1 MTESF
6 ANVLQHATEINTRNW
21 PESTVGHG
29 GRQSKQEAEEELSK
43 KKYKKFQNYF

>member
-6 ANVLQHATEINTRNW
+6 ANVLQHATDINTRNW

-29 GRQSKQEAEEELSK
+29 GRQSKQEEEEELSK
-43 KKYKKFQNYF
+43 KKNQKFLTYF

>member
-29 GRQSKQEAEEELSK
+29 GRQSKKQEDEELSK
-43 KKYKKFQNYF
+43 KKTKQFQTYF